1 MKKNLLLLIF
11 VFAFSVGY
19 AQSPLWTKA
28 SAGSLNALEKADR
41 STMPKEYQIYKLDVS
56 RLKTQLQ
63 AAPSRENMGTSN
75 VVIAFPNAEGT
86 FENYRIYQSSV
97 MEKELAARHSE
108 IQSYVGQ
115 GIDNPNATIHF
126 STTIFGVHA
135 MIMSDKGTK
144 YIDPYTKDLNNYIV
158 YNRSSVSSTR
168 SFECGTTE
176 DALEGRGHE
185 FSNAAFANDGTFRTY
200 RLAMACTIEYAAFH
214 VNAAVAAGTL
224 SPTATL
230 AQKKAAVLA
239 AMAITVTRVNSVFE
253 RDMSLKL
260 VLVATNENVI
270 FVDADSFTNNPPVMI
285 NEMQAIVDANIG
297 AANYDIGHG
306 VCTSD
311 NGIAQLGSVCGTNK
325 ARGVT
330 GQPNPVGDQFDIDYV
345 IHEMGH
351 QFGATHTQ
359 NNDCNRT
366 AATAVEPGSAS
377 TIMGYAG
384 ICAPDVQNN
393 SDAYFHTVS
402 LTQMFSFVTTGGTCS
417 VNVPNNNA
425 APVIP
430 VLTNYTIPAGT
441 PFVLRGSATD
451 ADGDALTYCW
461 EQTNAGSTTD
471 VPNATST
478 ANPNFRSLSPTT
490 SPNRYFPSLLN
501 TYGTWEVLPTVAKT
515 MSFALTVRDNRT
527 PNGGQTARRNMT
539 VTTSTASAP
548 FTVTSQNVDG
558 VSWTQGQTQTITWNV
573 GATTAAPF
581 NTANVNILLSTD
593 GGQTYSTLLAN
604 TPNDGSEAITVPNT
618 AAPFCRIMVEAV
630 GNIYYAL
637 NARPFA
643 IGYTIEN
650 VCTTYTNSTVVAI
663 PDGPNPNVSTPG
675 PTLTSTINIPDTGN
689 ITDVN
694 VRVNVTHQ
702 WIRDLISTV
711 RHPDGTLVA
720 LGSRICNDQDG
731 YNILF
736 NDGSP
741 NIVCAAPITSGTFR
755 PTGALSTLNG
765 KAMAGDWQLLIN
777 DYFQGDTGNLNLWSI
792 EVCRQTAVLNTPNF
806 GLKDFKIYPN
816 PNNGTFNI
824 QFDSDSSNEIKV
836 GVHDMR
842 GRQIFEKSY
851 QNSGLFSQSLELNNT
866 QAGIYLVTVQDG
878 DKKEVKKIVIE

>member
-1 MKKNLLLLIF
+1 MKKNLLLFIF
-11 VFAFSVGY
+11 VLMFSVGY
-19 AQSPLWTKA
+19 AQSPLWTKT
-28 SAGSLNALEKADR
+28 STGSLNTLEKVDR
-41 STMPKEYQIYKLDVS
+41 SSMPKEYQLYKLDVS
-56 RLKTQLQ
+56 KLKTQLQ
-63 AAPSRENMGTSN
+63 AAPSRENMGASN
-75 VVIAFPNAEGT
+75 VVIAFPNAEGK

-126 STTIFGVHA
+126 STTIFGLHA

-144 YIDPYTKDLNNYIV
+144 YIDPYTKDMNNYIV

-176 DALEGRGHE
+176 DALEGRGHD

-214 VNAAVAAGTL
+214 INAAVAAGTL

-253 RDMSLKL
+253 RDMSLRL
-260 VLVATNENVI
+260 VLIATNENVI
-270 FVDADSFTNNPPVMI
+270 FVDSDNFTNNPPVMI

-297 AANYDIGHG
+297 AGNYDIGHG

-311 NGIAQLGSVCGTNK
+311 NGIAQLQSVCGANK

-366 AATAVEPGSAS
+366 ASTAVEPGSAS

-384 ICAPDVQNN
+384 ICAPDVQTN

-402 LTQMFSFVTTGGTCS
+402 LTQMFSFVTAGATCS

-430 VLTNYTIPAGT
+430 ALTNYTIPAGT

-478 ANPNFRSLSPTT
+478 SNPNFRSLSPTT

-501 TYGTWEVLPTVAKT
+501 TYTTWEVLPTVAKT

-548 FTVTSQNVDG
+548 FAVTSQNVDG
-558 VSWTQGQTQTITWNV
+558 ISWTQGQTQTITWNV
-573 GATTAAPF
+573 GATTTAPF
-581 NTANVNILLSTD
+581 NAANVNILLSTD
-593 GGQTYSTLLAN
+593 GGQTYSMLLAN

-618 AAPFCRIMVEAV
+618 TAPFCRIMVEAV
-630 GNIYYAL
+630 GNIFYAL
-637 NARPFA
+637 NTKNFA
-643 IGYTIEN
+643 IGYTITN
-650 VCTTYTNSTVVAI
+650 TCNTYTDNTAFAI
-663 PDGPNPNVSTPG
+663 PDANANYTVRA
-675 PTLTSTINIPDTGN
+675 LNIPT
-689 ITDVN
+689 TELVSDVN
-694 VRVNVTHQ
+694 VAVNLTHTWLSDINIALLNPGGTQINVFNRGCDNGGVTQ
-702 WIRDLISTV
+702 NLNATFDDQGVAATCAATITGNVLPANPLSVYNGTNPQGNWLIGFRDLGNGDLGTV
-711 RHPDGTLVA
+711 NSFSIT
-720 LGSRICNDQDG
+720 ICSQTM
-731 YNILF
+731 
-736 NDGSP
+736 
-741 NIVCAAPITSGTFR
+741 V
-755 PTGALSTLNG
+755 LST
-765 KAMAGDWQLLIN
+765 
-777 DYFQGDTGNLNLWSI
+777 
-792 EVCRQTAVLNTPNF
+792 ENF
-806 GLKDFKIYPN
+806 GLANFKIYPN
-816 PNNGTFNI
+816 PNKGNFNV
-824 QFDSDSSNEIKV
+824 QFDSQSGNEIKIAV
-836 GVHDMR
+836 YDIS
-842 GRQIFEKSY
+842 GRQIFDKTY
-851 QNSGLFSQSLELNNT
+851 QNAGLFSENLQLNNV
-866 QAGIYLVTVQDG
+866 GSGVYLVNVIDG